1 MRVAGA
7 GKSRLRCVQITSR
20 LPNPAPSRVHTVSFK
35 SKYIA
40 VAVAAA
46 VVVALAVGALMVF
59 DNRSQHEELIDS
71 ATADARQR
79 VTGELNLRADDMAK
93 HLADLVAS
101 DVLEGDQ
108 TGANQLLDPFKND
121 ATILGIVV
129 RDSSGSQVYRW
140 ARGTD
145 NAAGALTRTA
155 IAPVRARVQTLP
167 GIVTPRTVGEVE
179 IRMRSIEASPES
191 AGARTHFD
199 SMQRRQLRKSLFIAA
214 GLGLGALLLGFSLA
228 WWAGRRVHR
237 PITSLIK
244 SADRIAQGDYSRPL
258 EVGRRDELGEL
269 QAALERMRQK
279 LRQTTINKNYLTNVL
294 GSMTDAVF
302 VTSPD
307 GVIRMANQ
315 SACKLLAWGEDELVG
330 RSIVSIF
337 DERER
342 ADFDMLRASQ
352 DTRESVVKT
361 RHGQTIPVAITG
373 SQITTDDPQYQ
384 GTIFVVRNVT
394 ERKRAERRIRYLAR
408 YDALT
413 KVPNRMQFQ
422 HLLQQAI
429 ARSTRNR
436 TSLALL
442 YLDMDR
448 FKEINDTFG
457 HAAGDRTLEI
467 LTERLTRTLP
477 PETVIGRLAGDEFA
491 MFIDELAGDA
501 DNRGTVAQLARSVL
515 AEIGR
520 AFQLQEHEVF
530 LTASVGIA
538 FCPRDAENVI
548 DLIRNAD
555 AAMYHSKQNGGNS
568 FAFYSPDMNAA
579 AVERL
584 MLKSKL
590 RRSLERDEFL
600 VHYQPKVDLR
610 DGKIIGA
617 EALLRWRLPGHGDI
631 PPSHFIP
638 LAEETNLILE
648 VGEWVLN
655 RVCQDY
661 RDLQQTVNS
670 PGRISLNLSLKQLR
684 QASFILRF
692 RSVFRKHGV
701 SPTCFELEITETT
714 LMADSKRTLHLLDE
728 LYAMGLHLSID
739 DFGTGYSSLSAL
751 QQFPIGTLKIDQSF
765 VRDVDDDESD
775 ATIVRTVIEMGRSL
789 KMNVIAEG
797 VETLGHLNFLRRH
810 HCGFGQGKLFGEP
823 VTLEQLRLL
832 LARQQESGPA
842 FANLIAQASNIDRIA
857 KPRGV

>member
-1 MRVAGA
+1 MGVDKPVAA
-7 GKSRLRCVQITSR
+7 
-20 LPNPAPSRVHTVSFK
+20 VSFK

-40 VAVAAA
+40 VAVTAAIA
-46 VVVALAVGALMVF
+46 LALAVGFVLVVENRMQHAAL
-59 DNRSQHEELIDS
+59 LDS
-71 ATADARQR
+71 TATDARAR
-79 VTGELNLRADDMAK
+79 VARELALRAEEISRHA
-93 HLADLVAS
+93 AS
-101 DVLEGDQ
+101 QIDQSVRLGDRAAIAAELESFKGDG
-108 TGANQLLDPFKND
+108 TV
-121 ATILGIVV
+121 LGIVV
-129 RDSSGSQVYRW
+129 RSLSG
-140 ARGTD
+140 
-145 NAAGALTRTA
+145 NALYSWRRSDDIGGAITRSV
-155 IAPVRARVQTLP
+155 IAPIRANVQLTP
-167 GIVTPRTVGEVE
+167 GIETPQTVGEIELE
-179 IRMRSIEASPES
+179 IRSLEPSPDS
-191 AGARTHFD
+191 AGARTRFD
-199 SMQRRQLRKSLFIAA
+199 ALERTQVRK
-214 GLGLGALLLGFSLA
+214 ALLIAGVLGGIALLVGFVLA
-228 WWAGRRVHR
+228 WWAGRRMR
-237 PITSLIK
+237 QPIASLIK
-244 SADRIAQGDYSRPL
+244 SADRIAHGDYSRPL

-269 QAALERMRQK
+269 QAALERMRQR

-330 RSIVSIF
+330 RGIISIF

-342 ADFDMLRASQ
+342 AEFDMLRASSE
-352 DTRESVVKT
+352 TRETVVKT

-429 ARSTRNR
+429 ARALRNK

-457 HAAGDRTLEI
+457 HSAGDRTLEI
-467 LTERLTRTLP
+467 LTERLMRALP

-491 MFIDELAGDA
+491 MFVDDLASEA

-515 AEIGR
+515 AEVGR
-520 AFQLQEHEVF
+520 AFQLQDHEVF
-530 LTASVGIA
+530 LTASIGVA

-568 FAFYSPDMNAA
+568 FAFYSPEMNAA

-590 RRSLERDEFL
+590 RRSLERDEFM

-610 DGKIIGA
+610 DGRIVGA

-631 PPSHFIP
+631 PPSQFIP

-655 RVCQDY
+655 RVCEDY
-661 RDLQQTVNS
+661 RELQRTVTT

-775 ATIVRTVIEMGRSL
+775 ATIVRTIIEMGRSL

-797 VETLGHLNFLRRH
+797 VESAGHLNFLRRH
-810 HCGFGQGKLFGEP
+810 QCGFGQGKLFGEP
-823 VTLEQLRLL
+823 VTLEELRLL
-832 LARQQESGPA
+832 LARQQETGPA
-842 FANLIAQASNIDRIA
+842 FAGLIAQSVGAEKLA
-857 KPRGV
+857 KPRGA